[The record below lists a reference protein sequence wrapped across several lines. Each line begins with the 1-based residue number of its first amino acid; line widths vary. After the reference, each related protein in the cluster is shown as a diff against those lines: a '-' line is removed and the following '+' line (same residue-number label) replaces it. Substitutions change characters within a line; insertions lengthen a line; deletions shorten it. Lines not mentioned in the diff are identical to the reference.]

1 MNPAP
6 DFAAEDP
13 ALDGLPAYDGLP
25 RVIGLDLKVAHYD
38 GSQHRINDFQ
48 REDGAR
54 GKIPPSDQ
62 IADLCWDEDGGR
74 LAARLIGVT
83 IRSARLR
90 DPADPSRHEAPTIHG
105 PVRLPVV
112 VSGDGE
118 GMAGAIAF
126 LASKA
131 LTAAN
136 LDDCAMEIAAC
147 TFDERYNG
155 EQTYNTPATW
165 LRDVREQLMRRTS
178 EGASVKLDE
187 LISTIAD
194 QFAHLDLQAP
204 DNPVKSIEIMV
215 DPDWDWPD
223 CPFTIT
229 VTGVDGTVVTAAD
242 ATYDVDWDWTEP
254 GPGET

>member
-1 MNPAP
+1 
-6 DFAAEDP
+6 
-13 ALDGLPAYDGLP
+13 
-25 RVIGLDLKVAHYD
+25 
-38 GSQHRINDFQ
+38 
-48 REDGAR
+48 
-54 GKIPPSDQ
+54 
-62 IADLCWDEDGGR
+62 
-74 LAARLIGVT
+74 
-83 IRSARLR
+83 
-90 DPADPSRHEAPTIHG
+90 
-105 PVRLPVV
+105 
-112 VSGDGE
+112 
-118 GMAGAIAF
+118 MAGAIAF